1 MKDLIFLMII
11 EGILLAFCWVKANA
25 GKDEFSEYYFLFASI
40 GTILMIVISMMMINN
55 VFTC

>member
-1 MKDLIFLMII
+1 MKDLILLMII

-25 GKDEFSEYYFLFASI
+25 GKDEFAEYSFLFASI

-55 VFTC
+55 VFC

>member
-11 EGILLAFCWVKANA
+11 EGILLAFCWIKANA
-25 GKDEFSEYYFLFASI
+25 GKDEFAEYYFLFASI

-55 VFTC
+55 VFC

>member
-25 GKDEFSEYYFLFASI
+25 GKDEFAEYYFLFASI
-40 GTILMIVISMMMINN
+40 GTILMIVLSMMMINN
-55 VFTC
+55 VFC